1 MTSCR
6 CSPAPGSR
14 RDCSGRFLLTRAAR
28 RPFSALGGGLLR
40 LPVDD
45 RVKRLK
51 AHAADN
57 LLESGVV
64 AAGRDKQ
71 GLTLTCG
78 ESSKFSLVSLR
89 RPNAALEAA

>member
-1 MTSCR
+1 
-6 CSPAPGSR
+6 
-14 RDCSGRFLLTRAAR
+14 
-28 RPFSALGGGLLR
+28 
-40 LPVDD
+40 VDD

-57 LLESGVV
+57 LLESGGV